1 MQRADGI
8 SPETMKEKPM
18 IRLPLFALTL
28 VAGALPAAAQDIAGP
43 AANEKVNQLI
53 VYCEDR
59 CEPSS
64 PDHTVPSN
72 RLPETDRYHVPDLF
86 RGGTPLHH
94 PPHPCPTRRPPITP
108 TAPPTP

>member
-1 MQRADGI
+1 MQRADAI

-43 AANEKVNQLI
+43 AANEKVNQII
-53 VYCEDR
+53 VYGEDR

-64 PDHTVPSN
+64 RSEEHTSELQSLMRIQYAVFCLKKKQNTTTDSN
-72 RLPETDRYHVPDLF
+72 TTYRQQY
-86 RGGTPLHH
+86 
-94 PPHPCPTRRPPITP
+94 
-108 TAPPTP
+108 

>member
-53 VYCEDR
+53 VYGEDR

-64 PDHTVPSN
+64 PDEIVVCN
-72 RLPETDRYHVPDLF
+72 RLPETARSRVPEIY
-86 RGGTPLHH
+86 RGGTP
-94 PPHPCPTRRPPITP
+94 PAPRT
-108 TAPPTP
+108 PPTPTRVHPTEAVARPRT